1 VRPLETTVLQQL
13 TQEKKFQAFF
23 GGWGSGTDPDTSD
36 NIWATGAGR
45 NFINYSNPEIDRL
58 YVEGRRELDRAK
70 RAEIYGRVQEIL
82 YEDQPY
88 TWLYWRNAF
97 YGFSRRL
104 RGYVF
109 SPRGPYHY
117 APGFGSMWKPG
128 RE

>member
-1 VRPLETTVLQQL
+1 M
-13 TQEKKFQAFF
+13 
-23 GGWGSGTDPDTSD
+23 
-36 NIWATGAGR
+36 
-45 NFINYSNPEIDRL
+45 
-58 YVEGRRELDRAK
+58 EGRRELDRAK
-70 RAEIYGRVQEIL
+70 RAEIYGRIQEIL

-117 APGFGSMWKPG
+117 APG
-128 RE
+128 